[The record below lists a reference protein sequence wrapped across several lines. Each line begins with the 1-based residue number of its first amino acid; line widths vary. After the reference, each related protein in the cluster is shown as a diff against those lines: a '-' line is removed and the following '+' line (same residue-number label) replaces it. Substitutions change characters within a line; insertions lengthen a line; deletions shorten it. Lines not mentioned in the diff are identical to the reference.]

1 MKKISLVI
9 ISKNEEKYI
18 GECILS
24 AKDIVDEIIVV
35 DDYSTDRTKEII
47 IELGATYIPEKF
59 RGFGLQKKYA
69 VSLASNDWILSL
81 DADERLSSDLKNSII
96 NWKNNPSTKQAFYF
110 NRLNYYCEKPIR
122 HCGWYPNALI
132 RLWNRNHANWNENI
146 IHESVEIKEKKLTEK
161 LKGDLI
167 HYTMDSISDHIS
179 RTNKY
184 TSLQAEK
191 HIHKSRL
198 FLYFK
203 LFFSPLFSF
212 ISIYFIKLG
221 FLDGF
226 YGYMIARISS
236 MGQFWVYSK
245 ALEKK
250 KSK

>member
-18 GECILS
+18 AECIVS
-24 AKDIVDEIIVV
+24 ARDIVDEIIVL
-35 DDYSTDRTKEII
+35 DDFSTDRTKEIVI
-47 IELGATYIPEKF
+47 GLGATYFPEKF
-59 RGFGLQKKYA
+59 RGFGLQKQYA
-69 VSLASNDWILSL
+69 VSLASHDWILSL
-81 DADERLSSDLKNSII
+81 DADERLSPELKNSII
-96 NWKNNPSTKQAFYF
+96 NWKKKPSDKQAFYL
-110 NRLNYYCEKPIR
+110 NRLNYYCEKPIK
-122 HCGWYPNALI
+122 HCGWFPNALI
-132 RLWNRNHANWNENI
+132 RLWNRKYGNWNENI
-146 IHESVEIKEKKLTEK
+146 VHESVEIKEKQLIGK
-161 LKGDLI
+161 LKGNII
-167 HYTMDSISDHIS
+167 HYTMDSIQDHIN

-191 HIHKSRL
+191 HIHKSKW

-226 YGYMIARISS
+226 YGFMIAKISS

-245 ALEKK
+245 ALDKK